1 VRELAAI
8 GEVTVQWVYLEH
20 QVLELA
26 RELTEVL
33 GEPSSDEAA
42 HFSFDRRLRY
52 LKTLL
57 KSPAF
62 TNEQGKQKYLD
73 PDQSK
78 PARTAP
84 SPFFIIRR

>member
-1 VRELAAI
+1 
-8 GEVTVQWVYLEH
+8 VYLEH

-62 TNEQGKQKYLD
+62 TNEQGKQKYLN

-78 PARTAP
+78 PERNVP
-84 SPFFIIRR
+84 SPFSIIRR